1 MKEIWAI
8 ILAAGASTRMKQQKL
23 LLPFNGKTIIETVVE
38 NVARSVSSNIL
49 VVLGSHREQIQEQLV
64 NSAVKIG
71 VNENYLDGMLSSAI
85 CGFRALPG
93 EAKAALIFLA
103 DQPQI
108 PAQVTD
114 LVIKAWIESGKGI
127 VIPTFNGR
135 RGHPVLIE
143 TRYKAD
149 IERLD
154 PEKGLRVLSEKFKND
169 VFEVECS
176 IPEILRDIDTPE
188 EYQFETSITKLC
200 HTDDH
205 YKRVTSNT
213 FKN

>member
-49 VVLGSHREQIQEQLV
+49 VVLGSHREQIQERLV

-71 VNENYLDGMLSSAI
+71 VNENYMDGMLSSAI

-114 LVIKAWIESGKGI
+114 FVIKAWIESGKGI

-154 PEKGLRVLSEKFKND
+154 PEKGLRVLSEKFKNE

-188 EYQFETSITKLC
+188 DYENEI
-200 HTDDH
+200 
-205 YKRVTSNT
+205 N
-213 FKN
+213 KNQ

>member
-1 MKEIWAI
+1 MKKIWAI
-8 ILAAGASTRMKQQKL
+8 ILAAGASTRMNRQKL

-49 VVLGSHREQIQEQLV
+49 VVLGSHREQIRKQIV
-64 NSAVKIG
+64 NYNVKFC
-71 VNENYLDGMLSSAI
+71 VNENYLDGMLSSVI
-85 CGFRALPG
+85 CGFRTLPE

-108 PAQVTD
+108 PSPVTD
-114 LVIKAWIESGKGI
+114 LVIETWQKSGKGI

-143 TRYKAD
+143 TRYKTE
-149 IERLD
+149 IEKLD
-154 PEKGLRVLSEKFKND
+154 PEKGLRVLAEKFKND
-169 VFEVECS
+169 VYEVECS

-188 EYQFETSITKLC
+188 DYENEI
-200 HTDDH
+200 
-205 YKRVTSNT
+205 N
-213 FKN
+213 KNR

>member
-1 MKEIWAI
+1 MKKIWAI

-71 VNENYLDGMLSSAI
+71 VNENYMDGMLSSVI

-108 PAQVTD
+108 PAHVTD

-188 EYQFETSITKLC
+188 EYQFEI
-200 HTDDH
+200 
-205 YKRVTSNT
+205 N
-213 FKN
+213 KNQ

>member
-8 ILAAGASTRMKQQKL
+8 ILAAGASSRMKQQKL

-71 VNENYLDGMLSSAI
+71 VNENYMDGMLSSAI

-114 LVIKAWIESGKGI
+114 LVIKAWIGSGKGI

-143 TRYKAD
+143 TRYKTE

-154 PEKGLRVLSEKFKND
+154 PEKGLRLLSEKFEND

-188 EYQFETSITKLC
+188 EYQFEI
-200 HTDDH
+200 
-205 YKRVTSNT
+205 NI
-213 FKN
+213 NQ

>member
-1 MKEIWAI
+1 MKKIWAI
-8 ILAAGASTRMKQQKL
+8 ILAAGASTRMKHQKL
-23 LLPFNGKTIIETVVE
+23 LLPFKGKTIIETVVE

-71 VNENYLDGMLSSAI
+71 VNENYMDGMLSSAI
-85 CGFRALPG
+85 CGFRALPD

-176 IPEILRDIDTPE
+176 MPEILRDIDTPE
-188 EYQFETSITKLC
+188 DYENEI
-200 HTDDH
+200 
-205 YKRVTSNT
+205 N
-213 FKN
+213 KNQ